1 VILIQISRNFPR
13 DVPVSKHRTCR
24 GVHNILN
31 VYSQPPHMI
40 SLVLDKFRDFQ
51 TSFEFYT
58 IFKPFYL
65 TIFIMIT
72 EPNIG
77 NLASFHVHGIRYVS

>member
-1 VILIQISRNFPR
+1 
-13 DVPVSKHRTCR
+13 
-24 GVHNILN
+24 
-31 VYSQPPHMI
+31 MI